1 MNTIRRLTMMPKTLK
16 NQKGFT
22 LIEIIA
28 VLVILGLLAVVAV
41 PKYIDLQDKAAEKSA
56 EGVWGAANSV
66 ASLSFAQGILDP
78 TNNTPISSGATLL
91 AEFETTPEGWSATG
105 NSISATMN
113 GTTYT
118 ITVTTA
124 EVEGSSRA
132 VLTKSW

>member
-1 MNTIRRLTMMPKTLK
+1 MKQDILR

-41 PKYIDLQDKAAEKSA
+41 PKYIDLQDQAAEKSA
-56 EGVWGAANSV
+56 EGVWGAANSA

-78 TNNTPISSGATLL
+78 TNNTPISDGTTLL
-91 AEFETTPEGWSATG
+91 AEFESTPEGWSASGST
-105 NSISATMN
+105 ITATIN

-118 ITVTTA
+118 ITVTAA
-124 EVEGSSRA
+124 EVEGTSRA